1 MDCSEVRDDRM
12 DALYAEASEEALR
25 RVDAHHTA
33 CAACRD
39 EYQALRSVREKLA
52 AWSLPEHARPK
63 LAPRRLG
70 PFATMAAAASL
81 LLALGGAIRLSGAS
95 FEYRAGGARLRLGEA
110 SVPGAL
116 QEHEARHQQ
125 EIRALKASLEA
136 IRARPAVAAPET
148 QMLARVE
155 QLIRENEQRQ
165 AAHLNTS
172 LEELAVR
179 AEAQRRY
186 DLARVSA
193 GLSYLDGK
201 TGQHVARTSEL
212 MGYVLQ
218 ASEKK

>member
-1 MDCSEVRDDRM
+1 V
-12 DALYAEASEEALR
+12 
-25 RVDAHHTA
+25 V
-33 CAACRD
+33 
-39 EYQALRSVREKLA
+39 
-52 AWSLPEHARPK
+52 
-63 LAPRRLG
+63 AP
-70 PFATMAAAASL
+70 
-81 LLALGGAIRLSGAS
+81 
-95 FEYRAGGARLRLGEA
+95 
-110 SVPGAL
+110 
-116 QEHEARHQQ
+116 
-125 EIRALKASLEA
+125 
-136 IRARPAVAAPET
+136 PET
-148 QMLARVE
+148 QVLARVE

-172 LEELAVR
+172 LEELAAR